1 PTLFVLTATAT
12 PRTAPLSLHDALPI
26 SGAGRSLPRDPGRL
40 PAILLR
46 LDQPVTLGASTEE
59 IGKVKA
65 NEGSEP
71 RACKPDLIHRRGI
84 THPAP
89 RILLVVLLGLLS
101 LSVTCWAAAPQVVA
115 TVPELGAG
123 AVDPQSSEIRVTFD
137 QP

>member
-71 RACKPDLIHRRGI
+71 RACKPDLTHRRGI
-84 THPAP
+84 TRARAPDPSRRTSRPLVALRDLFGGGPAGG
-89 RILLVVLLGLLS
+89 RHRS
-101 LSVTCWAAAPQVVA
+101 
-115 TVPELGAG
+115 
-123 AVDPQSSEIRVTFD
+123 
-137 QP
+137 